1 MSNRNELRTR
11 VETLTNEVDN
21 LERGITSGLLT
32 RLTVPTIASLQTNLS
47 LLDLHQNDS
56 TTPVTSTPISPP
68 LYPQGR
74 SPNSAAGR
82 PDIPECTDEQIEATK
97 YGSDGSGFEEIAG
110 PIVNCLLILDEEM
123 LEPVVDTATDEPPAK
138 KKRLD
143 STPELS
149 KEKNDFEETLTK
161 KFREQFYSKFELI
174 FTFTLTEMDKRPRST
189 ESCSPRSPRG
199 DVLAPVNDST
209 SIEPPTGHSRRDNK
223 EKSKRSNKSREKSK
237 DGNSRKSS
245 QREKEHRK
253 HNRRHSREKK
263 RADSNGVDKEKHK
276 KQKNCKEIPLMA
288 KVKEEKE
295 DGSNSGSDLATNPL
309 EVVVKQEKPI
319 NDDSREQ
326 DVQPDQNVVDA
337 SCLQSLPND
346 TVDFEMNSV
355 EDRENVH
362 CSLHFKKR
370 MCRKFQ
376 MDWETGDAE
385 SQKDEEV
392 KHSSPALDP
401 VLVES
406 NSGYMTGN
414 HLLIIEMIVD
424 ITNNCILFDRSEI

>member
-21 LERGITSGLLT
+21 LETGITSGSLA

-82 PDIPECTDEQIEATK
+82 PDIPECTDEQ
-97 YGSDGSGFEEIAG
+97 
-110 PIVNCLLILDEEM
+110 
-123 LEPVVDTATDEPPAK
+123 K

-149 KEKNDFEETLTK
+149 KEKNDLEETLRK
-161 KFREQFYSKFELI
+161 KLGGQFYSKFELI

-209 SIEPPTGHSRRDNK
+209 TIEPPTGHTRRDNK

-424 ITNNCILFDRSEI
+424 IINNCILFDRSEI

>member
-1 MSNRNELRTR
+1 
-11 VETLTNEVDN
+11 
-21 LERGITSGLLT
+21 
-32 RLTVPTIASLQTNLS
+32 
-47 LLDLHQNDS
+47 
-56 TTPVTSTPISPP
+56 
-68 LYPQGR
+68 
-74 SPNSAAGR
+74 
-82 PDIPECTDEQIEATK
+82 
-97 YGSDGSGFEEIAG
+97 
-110 PIVNCLLILDEEM
+110 
-123 LEPVVDTATDEPPAK
+123 
-138 KKRLD
+138 
-143 STPELS
+143 
-149 KEKNDFEETLTK
+149 
-161 KFREQFYSKFELI
+161 
-174 FTFTLTEMDKRPRST
+174 MDKRPRST

-295 DGSNSGSDLATNPL
+295 DGSNSGFDLATNSL

-385 SQKDEEV
+385 SKKDEEV

-424 ITNNCILFDRSEI
+424 ITNNFILFDRSEI

>member
-1 MSNRNELRTR
+1 MSNRNELRTL
-11 VETLTNEVDN
+11 VETLTNEVDS

-82 PDIPECTDEQIEATK
+82 PDIPECTDEQ
-97 YGSDGSGFEEIAG
+97 
-110 PIVNCLLILDEEM
+110 
-123 LEPVVDTATDEPPAK
+123 K

-149 KEKNDFEETLTK
+149 KEKNDLEETLRK
-161 KFREQFYSKFELI
+161 KLGGQFYSKFELI

-209 SIEPPTGHSRRDNK
+209 TIEPPTGHTRRDNK
-223 EKSKRSNKSREKSK
+223 EKSKRSNKSREKSR

-362 CSLHFKKR
+362 CNLHFKKR